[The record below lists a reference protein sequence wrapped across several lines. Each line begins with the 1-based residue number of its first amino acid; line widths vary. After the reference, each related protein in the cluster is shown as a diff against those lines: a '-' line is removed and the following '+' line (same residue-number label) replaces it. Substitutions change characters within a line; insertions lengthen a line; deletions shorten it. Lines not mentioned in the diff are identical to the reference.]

1 MDALLSARRE
11 RLHCDEGHGASTMS
25 TAALQSQM
33 ERLDRIINRRLGE
46 EGAALKR
53 ADASLEDARRAKMRD
68 NAEARRLIA
77 QTYDDAF
84 RSFGVTTP
92 EPADDEAP
100 SAFRKR
106 LFNRLAR
113 KLPPDH
119 DLAQLRADDLGSQ
132 PIVFD
137 NFETELI
144 KAATAEGQRPS
155 IDNLPDDGSLVARH
169 RTDSATGER
178 MTEFFGR
185 RSFIADMGRPG
196 RQVERIVDRN
206 SGHAIW
212 GKPF

>member
-1 MDALLSARRE
+1 VSALQAKMDRLDALLDRKLADRE
-11 RLHCDEGHGASTMS
+11 AEQA
-25 TAALQSQM
+25 
-33 ERLDRIINRRLGE
+33 
-46 EGAALKR
+46 R

-92 EPADDEAP
+92 EPADDEPP

-113 KLPPDH
+113 RLPPDH

-155 IDNLPDDGSLVARH
+155 LDNLPASGELVARH

-185 RSFIADMGRPG
+185 ESFIKSMGREG
-196 RQVERIVDRN
+196 RKLLHIKNPQTGDVL
-206 SGHAIW
+206 W
-212 GKPF
+212 GKPLEQAPTFRR